1 MKRLL
6 FVSLFFLAITTTI
19 AHAQHHANAPAGTG
33 AVTLLPGLGAH
44 HHPISTTNEE
54 AQRFFNQGLVLV
66 YAFNHDEAARSFQR
80 AAELDPQAAMAYWG
94 IALAAA
100 PNYNSTTMDDAR
112 RKIADEAIR
121 KALALSAKAPEHERA
136 YIEAMRQRISPDA
149 KAAQAKLSLA
159 YKEAMGALVRRYPDD
174 LEAATLYADAAMI
187 LNAWKLWSPTGAPA
201 AGTEEAVSVLE
212 SVLRRNPNHIGANHF
227 YIHAVEASPQPER
240 ALPSADRLGA
250 LAPAAGHLV
259 HMPAHIYQRVGDYES
274 SARVNDLAARA
285 DRAYIEATS
294 GAHAQHGIY
303 TAAYYSH
310 NLHFL
315 AAAYSMQGRFADA
328 LKAAEQLESNVR
340 PRLEGMR
347 FLEDFLPTKTLLLVR
362 FRRWDDVLKSPQPAA
377 SLTYTRALWHWGRG
391 LAHAATGKAAEA
403 ETEQKVFEA
412 ALNALP
418 EGARFGANAGR
429 DVLKVASH
437 ILVARIAGA
446 RGDRK
451 LALQHFRQAV
461 AVEDSLLYNEPPDW
475 YYPPSRES
483 LGGALL
489 AGGEYAEAERVFR
502 ADLERNRRNGRS
514 LFGLAESLRA
524 QGKTHAAALVQQ
536 EFERAW
542 KNADAPLKAGDL

>member
-6 FVSLFFLAITTTI
+6 VISLFFLASTFT
-19 AHAQHHANAPAGTG
+19 HAQHHANTPAGTG

-44 HHPISTTNEE
+44 HYPISTANAE
-54 AQRFFNQGLVLV
+54 AQRFFDQGLVLV
-66 YAFNHDEAARSFQR
+66 YAFNHDEAARSFRR

-112 RKIADEAIR
+112 RKTADEAIR
-121 KALALSAKAPEHERA
+121 KALALSANAPEHERA
-136 YIEAMRQRISPDA
+136 YIEAMRKRLPTEAGADQL
-149 KAAQAKLSLA
+149 KLSLD
-159 YKEAMGALVRRYPDD
+159 YKEAMGAIMRRYPDD
-174 LEAATLYADAAMI
+174 LEAATLYADASMI
-187 LNAWKLWSPTGAPA
+187 LNAWKLWLPTGAA
-201 AGTEEAVSVLE
+201 APGTEEIVSVLE
-212 SVLRRNPNHIGANHF
+212 SVLRRDPNHIGANHL
-227 YIHAVEASPQPER
+227 YIHAVEASAQAER

-259 HMPAHIYQRVGDYES
+259 HMPAHIYQRIGDYES
-274 SARVNDLAARA
+274 SARVNELAARA
-285 DRAYIEATS
+285 DRAYMEATS
-294 GAHAQHGIY
+294 GAEHGIY

-340 PRLEGMR
+340 PRLEGMN

-362 FRRWDDVLKSPQPAA
+362 FRRWDDMLKTPQPAA
-377 SLTYTRALWHWGRG
+377 SLTYTRALWHWGRA
-391 LAHAATGKAAEA
+391 LAQAATGKTAEA
-403 ETEQKVFEA
+403 QAEQKVFEA
-412 ALNALP
+412 AVKALP

-429 DVLKVASH
+429 DVLRVAGYV
-437 ILVARIAGA
+437 LAARIAGA
-446 RGDRK
+446 RGERK
-451 LALQHFRQAV
+451 LAVELFRQAV
-461 AVEDSLLYNEPPDW
+461 LVEDSLFYNEPPDW

-489 AGGEYAEAERVFR
+489 ASGEYAEAEQVFR
-502 ADLERNRRNGRS
+502 EDLERNRRNGRS
-514 LFGLAESLRA
+514 LFGLAESLKA
-524 QGKTHAAALVQQ
+524 QGKTRAAALVRQ

-542 KNADAPLKAGDL
+542 KNADAPLKVSDL